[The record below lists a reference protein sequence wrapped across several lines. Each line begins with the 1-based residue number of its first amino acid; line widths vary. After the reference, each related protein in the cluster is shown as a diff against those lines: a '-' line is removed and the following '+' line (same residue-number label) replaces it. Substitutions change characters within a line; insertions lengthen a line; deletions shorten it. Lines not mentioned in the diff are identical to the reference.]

1 MADQVQWRGGSRE
14 NSDDFTGAPR
24 EVTVDTTDWV
34 LRVHDGIKPGGHKMM
49 KVNNCLVVETADK
62 CDPTAPSCKVTINGD
77 LEVHGDTELDDTV
90 IRGNLVVDG
99 NFIQNGATLAVD
111 TSEVILTNPGSI
123 NRMGDPNRTTATGC
137 KILPTSGNI
146 KVQEDANQYINE
158 CLLALEEKTCDWHTL
173 TLNEIIDIKD
183 DIQRLW
189 IAVASLEN
197 RADALEQRMDAV
209 EASITQILITI
220 TTIEQEVE
228 ANQNTLI
235 DHEGRIAAL
244 EALGGNIHG
253 DINNLETELKN
264 LIAALNDKVDD
275 LVLDDL
281 VDVDAE
287 NALPGQVLIFGSQQW
302 SNVAAPWV
310 LPNSY
315 IPSLTTIV

>member
-62 CDPTAPSCKVTINGD
+62 CDPTKPSCKVTINGD

-99 NFIQNGATLAVD
+99 NFIQNGATLAVN
-111 TSEVILTNPGSI
+111 TGEVILTNPGPVSFQVPV
-123 NRMGDPNRTTATGC
+123 RATGC
-137 KILPTSGNI
+137 SILPKSPNLKT
-146 KVQEDANQYINE
+146 QEDANQYINE
-158 CLLALEEKTCDWHTL
+158 CLRALENKWCDWTSG
-173 TLNEIIDIKD
+173 TIDELLELKD
-183 DIQRLW
+183 DLEKMW
-189 IAVASLEN
+189 IAIHSIEN
-197 RADALEQRMDAV
+197 RTDDLEARMDAV
-209 EASITQILITI
+209 EAQITQILLTI

-228 ANQNTLI
+228 ANQDTLI

-264 LIAALNDKVDD
+264 LIAALNDKVDA

>member
-14 NSDDFTGAPR
+14 NSDNFTGAPR

-34 LRVHDGIKPGGHKMM
+34 LRVHDGIQPGGHKMM

-62 CDPTAPSCKVTINGD
+62 CDPTKPSCKVTVNGD
-77 LEVHGDTELDDTV
+77 FEVHGKTELDDTHIV
-90 IRGNLVVDG
+90 GDLIVDG
-99 NFIQNGATLAVD
+99 NLIQGGGVTIAVD
-111 TSEVILTNPGSI
+111 TSEVKLTNPGDYGVNS
-123 NRMGDPNRTTATGC
+123 GSGC
-137 KILPTSGNI
+137 TILPTSRNL
-146 KVQEDANQYINE
+146 KSQEDANTWVYQS
-158 CLLALEEKTCDWHTL
+158 LLALENRVCDFT
-173 TLNEIIDIKD
+173 TGTIDELVELKD
-183 DIQRLW
+183 DLEKMW
-189 IAVASLEN
+189 IAIHSIEN
-197 RADALEQRMDAV
+197 RTDDLEARMDAV

-220 TTIEQEVE
+220 TSIEAEVE
-228 ANQNTLI
+228 ANQESI
-235 DHEGRIAAL
+235 KDHEGRIAAL
-244 EALGGNIHG
+244 EALSGNIHN
-253 DINNLETELKN
+253 DIINLETELKN
-264 LIAALNDKVDD
+264 LINALNDKVDD

>member
-62 CDPTAPSCKVTINGD
+62 CDPSKPSCKVTINGD

-99 NFIQNGATLAVD
+99 NFIQNGATLAVN
-111 TSEVILTNPGSI
+111 TGEVILTNPGPVSFQTPI
-123 NRMGDPNRTTATGC
+123 RATGC
-137 KILPTSGNI
+137 SILPKSPNLKT
-146 KVQEDANQYINE
+146 QEDANQHINE
-158 CLLALEEKTCDWHTL
+158 CLRALENKWCDWTSG
-173 TLNEIIDIKD
+173 TIDELLELKD
-183 DIQRLW
+183 DLEKMW
-189 IAVASLEN
+189 IAIHSIEN
-197 RADALEQRMDAV
+197 RTDDLEARMDAV
-209 EASITQILITI
+209 EAQITQILLTI
-220 TTIEQEVE
+220 TTIEAEVE
-228 ANQNTLI
+228 KNQDSI
-235 DHEGRIAAL
+235 KDHEGRIAAL
-244 EALGGNIHG
+244 EALGGNIHN
-253 DINNLETELKN
+253 DISNLETELKN
-264 LIAALNDKVDD
+264 LIASLNDKVDA

>member
-62 CDPTAPSCKVTINGD
+62 CDPTAPSCKVTVNGD
-77 LEVHGDTELDDTV
+77 FEVHGDTELDDTI
-90 IRGNLVVDG
+90 IRGNLIVDG
-99 NFIQNGATLAVD
+99 NFIQNGATLAVN
-111 TSEVILTNPGSI
+111 TGEVILTNPGPVSYEVPI
-123 NRMGDPNRTTATGC
+123 RATGC
-137 KILPTSGNI
+137 SILPKSPNLRT
-146 KVQEDANQYINE
+146 QEDANQHINE
-158 CLLALEEKTCDWHTL
+158 CLRALENKWCDWT
-173 TLNEIIDIKD
+173 TGTIDELVEIKD
-183 DIQRLW
+183 DLEKMW
-189 IAVASLEN
+189 IAIHSIEN
-197 RADALEQRMDAV
+197 RTDDLEARMNAV

-220 TTIEQEVE
+220 TTIEGEVE
-228 ANQNTLI
+228 KNQDSI
-235 DHEGRIAAL
+235 KDHEGRIAAL
-244 EALGGNIHG
+244 EALGGNIHN

-315 IPSLTTIV
+315 IPSLATIV